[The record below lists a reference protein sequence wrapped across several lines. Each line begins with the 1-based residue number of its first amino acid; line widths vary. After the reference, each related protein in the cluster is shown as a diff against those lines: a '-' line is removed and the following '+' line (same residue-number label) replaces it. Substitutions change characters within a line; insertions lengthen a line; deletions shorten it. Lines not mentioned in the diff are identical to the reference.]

1 MAADRWIAP
10 ITFLVAVL
18 IHLVVV
24 LGISQFP
31 WPVASPQPTSVR
43 QSVVHLRRPVSTP
56 AQAPVRAAPAP
67 APLRPPALPLPTL
80 QPQPTPPTP
89 HVLARPQPT
98 RVAKGA
104 PSRKRRAMPRPQA
117 RQPQKPKTE
126 THQTDLPQPPPV
138 SQTQSMPAATVREQQ
153 AIAAPPAPPPAPAAA
168 EPEWRQT
175 YLDLVAEMLQRH
187 QHYPLSARRRGLSGQ
202 VILQF
207 TIHADGRITDPQITD
222 STGHA
227 VFHTASLRVLKR
239 VGRMPPFPPELH
251 QRQLTVKIPM
261 LYEIETAR

>member
-18 IHLVVV
+18 IHLVV
-24 LGISQFP
+24 LGVSQFP
-31 WPVASPQPTSVR
+31 WPVPSPQPTSVR
-43 QSVVHLRRPVSTP
+43 QSLVHVRRPISTP
-56 AQAPVRAAPAP
+56 AQAPVLAAPAP
-67 APLRPPALPLPTL
+67 APLRPPALPLPLL

-89 HVLARPQPT
+89 RVLARPQPT
-98 RVAKGA
+98 RVAKAA
-104 PSRKRRAMPRPQA
+104 PSRKHQAIPRPQA
-117 RQPQKPKTE
+117 PPPQTPKTE
-126 THQTDLPQPPPV
+126 TRQPDVPQPPPV
-138 SQTQSMPAATVREQQ
+138 LPTQPVPAATVREQQ
-153 AIAAPPAPPPAPAAA
+153 AIAAPPALPPAPAAA
-168 EPEWRQT
+168 EPELRQT
-175 YLDLVAEMLQRH
+175 YLDLVAGMLQRH

-227 VFHTASLRVLKR
+227 VFRMASLRVLQR
-239 VGRMPPFPPELH
+239 VGRMPPFPTELR

-261 LYEIETAR
+261 LYELETAR

>member
-1 MAADRWIAP
+1 MAADRWVAP

-18 IHLVVV
+18 IHFAVV
-24 LGISQFP
+24 LGLSQLS
-31 WPVASPQPTSVR
+31 WPVPSPQPTSVR
-43 QSVVHLRRPVSTP
+43 QSVVHLRQPVSTP
-56 AQAPVRAAPAP
+56 ARAPVLAAPAP
-67 APLRPPALPLPTL
+67 APLAPPALPMPML
-80 QPQPTPPTP
+80 QPQLTPPTP
-89 HVLARPQPT
+89 RVLARPQPT
-98 RVAKGA
+98 RVAKAA
-104 PSRKRRAMPRPQA
+104 PSRKRQAMPRPQA
-117 RQPQKPKTE
+117 HQPQTPKTATRQP
-126 THQTDLPQPPPV
+126 DVPQPPPV
-138 SQTQSMPAATVREQQ
+138 SPTQPVPAATVREQQ
-153 AIAAPPAPPPAPAAA
+153 AIAVPPASPPAPAAA

-227 VFHTASLRVLKR
+227 VFRTASLRVLKR
-239 VGRMPPFPPELH
+239 VGKMPPFPPDLR

-261 LYEIETAR
+261 LYELETPR